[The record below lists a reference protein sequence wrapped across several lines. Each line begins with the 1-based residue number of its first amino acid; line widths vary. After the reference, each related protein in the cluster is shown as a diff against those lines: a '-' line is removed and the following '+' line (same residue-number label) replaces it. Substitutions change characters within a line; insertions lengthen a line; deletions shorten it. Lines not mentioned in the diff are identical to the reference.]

1 MRERSNVFL
10 PGGGEEC
17 KSEAAAQ
24 RQRGRE
30 RRLHLPLCNIST
42 SALLR
47 LISPDP
53 LGRISSQLE
62 RASSHLSDGPAVL
75 GAHSSPSRGEEG
87 NRLWAPTRPDTPA
100 QLRLHRGKETRLE
113 SLCIKKRI
121 IMHNKKTPAPVYI
134 NTALTEY
141 PFPNSPSGSQLQQSS
156 ILNIWL
162 PPRPPGGSGLGWGGG
177 GRRSQGREGRRWLC
191 VRGRGLS
198 RKLVGQG

>member
-10 PGGGEEC
+10 SGGGEEC

-30 RRLHLPLCNIST
+30 RRLHLTLCNIST

-62 RASSHLSDGPAVL
+62 QASSHLSDGPAVL
-75 GAHSSPSRGEEG
+75 GAHSSLSRGEEG
-87 NRLWAPTRPDTPA
+87 SSLWAPTRPDTPA
-100 QLRLHRGKETRLE
+100 QLRLLHRGKETGLE

-121 IMHNKKTPAPVYI
+121 IMHNKKTPAPVYR

-177 GRRSQGREGRRWLC
+177 GGGVRAGREGGGC
-191 VRGRGLS
+191 VFGEG
-198 RKLVGQG
+198 G